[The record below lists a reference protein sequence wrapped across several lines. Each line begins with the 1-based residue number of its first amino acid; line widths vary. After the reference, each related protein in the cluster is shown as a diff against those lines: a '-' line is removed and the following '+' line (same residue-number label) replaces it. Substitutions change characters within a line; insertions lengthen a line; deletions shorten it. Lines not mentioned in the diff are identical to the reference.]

1 MKKKLFA
8 VAGITMG
15 GVAAVLSMQGTA
27 QAAAPQAD
35 SAPAVVRPGVERAP
49 AGLGSLLG
57 KVAGKA
63 VVHGRAACPHVAK
76 AAGQVANDFFGT
88 HVAPAKGVDG
98 VEAVD
103 TVFDK

>member
-1 MKKKLFA
+1 MKKLFA
-8 VAGITMG
+8 VAGVAIG

-27 QAAAPQAD
+27 QAAAPKAD
-35 SAPAVVRPGVERAP
+35 STPAVVRPDAAKAP
-49 AGLGSLLG
+49 AGWGSLL
-57 KVAGKA
+57 GKA

-76 AAGQVANDFFGT
+76 AAGQVANDLFGT
-88 HVAPAKGVDG
+88 HVAPAKGVGG

>member
-1 MKKKLFA
+1 MKKLFA
-8 VAGITMG
+8 VAGIAAG

-27 QAAAPQAD
+27 QAAAPQAH
-35 SAPAVVRPGVERAP
+35 SAPAVVQPGVERAP
-49 AGLGSLLG
+49 AGFGSVLG
-57 KVAGKA
+57 KALGKA

-88 HVAPAKGVDG
+88 HIAPAKGLG
-98 VEAVD
+98 EAEAVD